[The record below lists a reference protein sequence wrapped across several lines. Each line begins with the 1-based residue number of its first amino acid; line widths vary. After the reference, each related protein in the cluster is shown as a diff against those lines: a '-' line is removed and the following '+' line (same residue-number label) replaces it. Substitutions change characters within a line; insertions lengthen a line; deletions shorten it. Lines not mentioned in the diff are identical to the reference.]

1 MKYSPFYFLLLFFS
15 LFNNV
20 QAATIFEIQNG
31 VSVYADS
38 VVKMSGDYY
47 DQTFSGFT
55 SSSPL
60 TKNDL
65 TATVAGSDLTKYAWT
80 PDAHMPT
87 GPANAYIDL
96 SFADT
101 IYNGQGNDLVLFF
114 AGNGT
119 TFQNGNYSEFL
130 FSIDI
135 GADGSIE
142 SGLLGVTDSTS
153 FYNTSGLLVNLPA
166 VMTADTITEE
176 QKTSLGVSFFASYA
190 LIDLDAFGYDQTS
203 PLGDIRIYLGD
214 SSMPALAAVGAYHTT
229 VVPLPLPAVL
239 FSSGL
244 ALLGWIGRR
253 KTR

>member
-1 MKYSPFYFLLLFFS
+1 MKYSPFYFLLLSFS

-20 QAATIFEIQNG
+20 QAATIFEIQDS
-31 VSVYADS
+31 VSIYADS
-38 VVKMSGDYY
+38 VVNKSGDYY
-47 DQTFSGFT
+47 DQTFINFT
-55 SSSPL
+55 TSSPL
-60 TKNDL
+60 TISTL
-65 TATVAGSDLTKYAWT
+65 SATVAGSDLTKYAWT

-87 GPANAYIDL
+87 GTANAYIDL
-96 SFADT
+96 SFADM
-101 IYNGQGNDLVLFF
+101 IYNGDGNDLVLFF

-119 TFQNGNYSEFL
+119 TFQNGSYAEFK

-142 SGLLGVTDSTS
+142 SGLLGVTDSTT
-153 FYNTSGLLVNLPA
+153 FYKSSGVLEDLEAGMTSA
-166 VMTADTITEE
+166 TITEE

-203 PLGDIRIYLGD
+203 PLGNIRIYLGD
-214 SSMPALAAVGAYHTT
+214 NSMPALAAVGAYHTT

-244 ALLGWIGRR
+244 ALLGWVGRR
-253 KTR
+253 KSL